1 MNQQELRS
9 CPVCDGNLTQ
19 EVKLVGVEYK
29 GVKFK
34 YFQPGQWCTECGEG
48 FLSPRDL
55 NALKKEITDN
65 KRMIDHRLVAED
77 IRNFRKSFKL
87 SQKEA
92 SELFGGGPNSFSKY
106 ERGDVIQSKSTDVL
120 IRLISLKKISIEDI
134 KEVEMLAEQDA
145 DLAYG

>member
-1 MNQQELRS
+1 
-9 CPVCDGNLTQ
+9 
-19 EVKLVGVEYK
+19 
-29 GVKFK
+29 
-34 YFQPGQWCTECGEG
+34 
-48 FLSPRDL
+48 
-55 NALKKEITDN
+55 
-65 KRMIDHRLVAED
+65 MIDHRLVAED